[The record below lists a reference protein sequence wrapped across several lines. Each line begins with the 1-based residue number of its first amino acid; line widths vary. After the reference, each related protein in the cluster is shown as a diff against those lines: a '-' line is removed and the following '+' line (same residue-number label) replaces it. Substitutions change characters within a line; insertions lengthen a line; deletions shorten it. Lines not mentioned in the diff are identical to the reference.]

1 MFNRNFFKFIL
12 IGSFGLL
19 LGCVTGENSDNGF
32 SKLKDG
38 EISKFDNQNNG
49 QVSPKKVEFFVV
61 AKLKSVNKQ
70 PLEYLEFK
78 EKRFLTKGDCHAWMN
93 ENYAMLNV
101 SLRKHLLRRKKGYFV
116 DVVSCHKTSGFI
128 PKTNSVIYEI

>member
-1 MFNRNFFKFIL
+1 MDRFL
-12 IGSFGLL
+12 S
-19 LGCVTGENSDNGF
+19 
-32 SKLKDG
+32 
-38 EISKFDNQNNG
+38 
-49 QVSPKKVEFFVV
+49 KKVEFFVV

-78 EKRFLTKGDCHAWMN
+78 EKRFLTKGDCQAWMN

-101 SLRKHLLRRKKGYFV
+101 SLQTFTEKEKGYFV
-116 DVVSCHKTSGFI
+116 ERGKLSQNQWFY

>member
-19 LGCVTGENSDNGF
+19 LGCVSGENSDNGF

-38 EISKFDNQNNG
+38 EISKLDNKQN
-49 QVSPKKVEFFVV
+49 SRTIPKEVEFFVV

-70 PLEYLEFK
+70 PGEYLEFK
-78 EKRFLTKGDCHAWMN
+78 RKRFLSKGDCQTWINDNHT
-93 ENYAMLNV
+93 MLND
-101 SLRKHLLRRKKGYFV
+101 SLRKHLMKRKKGYFV
-116 DVVSCHKTSGFI
+116 DVVNCYKTTSFI
-128 PKTNSVIYEI
+128 PKTGAVSYEI

>member
-1 MFNRNFFKFIL
+1 M
-12 IGSFGLL
+12 
-19 LGCVTGENSDNGF
+19 
-32 SKLKDG
+32 
-38 EISKFDNQNNG
+38 
-49 QVSPKKVEFFVV
+49 V

-78 EKRFLTKGDCHAWMN
+78 EKRFLTKGDCQAWMN
-93 ENYAMLNV
+93 ENHAMLNV

-116 DVVSCHKTSGFI
+116 DVVSCYKTSGFI

>member
-1 MFNRNFFKFIL
+1 MFNRIFFKSIL
-12 IGSFGLL
+12 IGVFGLL
-19 LGCVTGENSDNGF
+19 LGCVTSDKPYNGF
-32 SKLKDG
+32 SPMQKS
-38 EISKFDNQNNG
+38 EISKLDNKKN
-49 QVSPKKVEFFVV
+49 SRTIPKEVEFFVV

-128 PKTNSVIYEI
+128 PKPNSVIYEI